1 MSILTNTLL
10 PTPESWTYLL
20 SGKRDATYIDITLPG
35 EIAAETLRSAGSTFQ
50 YAGEGLGAFSAG
62 PGHYDDNEGD
72 LTTSL
77 SYNIGLQEQDPSALI
92 HRGYQLFEL
101 WEDEIINL
109 VRGNVGFEDDPV
121 DMGPVGTNTYGTWA
135 EILGDASNYRLLVI
149 YLQEPI
155 EGRLKSI
162 DDVMRYLYDAWQ
174 SLLLV
179 EDDNLKLVCL
189 LDMPSAVTDLTY
201 IKHSR
206 SFDLS
211 HDPNEAMEVDIQ
223 DLDEPFLLPAGAPDK
238 FPRRIPTIRL
248 NEAEATLE
256 ITLQRLREG
265 AHTRRGLTTI
275 PLPTTY
281 AGIRAIRPGQG
292 VRIKG
297 QQYWVTET
305 RLSYPDE
312 TATLTLYRAGA

>member
-1 MSILTNTLL
+1 MSILTNALL

-35 EIAAETLRSAGSTFQ
+35 EIAAETLAAAGDTFQ
-50 YAGEGLGAFSAG
+50 YDGEDLGPFSAG
-62 PGHYDDNEGD
+62 PGTYDDNQGD

-77 SYNIGLQEQDPSALI
+77 SYNVGLQEQDPSALI
-92 HRGYQLFEL
+92 HRGYELFQAWEEQLADLVKAIVGYENDPEL
-101 WEDEIINL
+101 
-109 VRGNVGFEDDPV
+109 GFV
-121 DMGPVGTNTYGTWA
+121 TATNTYGVWA
-135 EILGDASNYRLLVI
+135 TILGDVSDWRLLEI
-149 YLQEPI
+149 YLQEPV

-162 DDVMRYLYDAWQ
+162 DDVMRYLYDGWQ

-179 EDDNLKLVCL
+179 DDDQLSLVCL
-189 LDMPSAVTDLTY
+189 LDEPAEFTDLTY

-206 SFDLS
+206 AFDLS
-211 HDPNEAMEVDIQ
+211 HDPDEAMEVAIQ
-223 DLDEPFLLPAGAPDK
+223 DQDEPFLLPAGTTDK

-281 AGIRAIRPGQG
+281 AGIRALRPGQG
-292 VRIKG
+292 VRVKERK
-297 QQYWVTET
+297 YWITET
-305 RLSYPDE
+305 SLSYPDE